1 MGSDLGGCDPSICH
15 SGDAPGSSRG
25 NDDKGIIE
33 MTAIHDFRADAG
45 WARAQD
51 DAEPLRALRGEFL
64 IPPHGDGE
72 QTYLVGNSLGLQP
85 RGVRKALVDELDDWA
100 RLGVE
105 GHLHA
110 RHPWLPYHREVRDG
124 LAEVVGAEPVE
135 VVAMNSLTANL
146 HLLMVSFYRPT
157 PERHAILIERN
168 AFPSDRDLAA
178 SQIRFHGYD
187 PAEALIELDADEH
200 GGTLSMAAIERA
212 LTERGKH
219 IALVLLPGVQYLT
232 GQAFDLAAITKLA
245 HAQGCVAGF
254 DCAHAAGNIDLALHD
269 SGCDFAAWCSYKYLN
284 SGPGAVAGAFVHA
297 RHAHAKLPRFEGWW
311 GRNEATRFQMR
322 PGFDPAPG
330 AEGWQLSNPPIL
342 ALAPLRVSLEL
353 FQRAGMPKLRVKSLL
368 LTAYLAWLIE
378 TQLGEVLEILTPLE
392 PARRGAQLSVRVR
405 AGRDAGQSLFEYM
418 VAHGVLGDWREP
430 DVMRIAPAPLYNTFA
445 DCLRYAETVQAWHRQ
460 HA

>member
-1 MGSDLGGCDPSICH
+1 MWT
-15 SGDAPGSSRG
+15 
-25 NDDKGIIE
+25 N
-33 MTAIHDFRADAG
+33 MDFRADAD

-51 DAEPLRALRGEFL
+51 DRDPLRALRSEFL
-64 IPPHGDGE
+64 IPAHVSGE

-85 RGVRKALVDELDDWA
+85 RGVRQALLGELDDWA

-110 RHPWLPYHREVRDG
+110 RHPWLPYHREVRNG
-124 LAEVVGAEPVE
+124 LAELVGAEPGE

-168 AFPSDRDLAA
+168 AFPSDRDLVA

-187 PAEALIELDADEH
+187 PAEALIELDADEP
-200 GGTLSMAAIERA
+200 GGTISMDAIERA
-212 LTERGKH
+212 IAEHGQR
-219 IALVLLPGVQYLT
+219 IALVLWPGVQYLT
-232 GQAFDLAAITKLA
+232 GQNFDLGAITHLA
-245 HAQGCVAGF
+245 HARGCVVGF

-297 RHAHAKLPRFEGWW
+297 QHAQVQLPRFEGWW
-311 GRNEATRFQMR
+311 GRREATRFEMR
-322 PGFDPAPG
+322 PDFDPAPG

-353 FQRAGMPKLRVKSLL
+353 FHRAGMLNLRDKSKR

-378 TQLGEVLEILTPLE
+378 TQLGDVLEVLTPSE
-392 PARRGAQLSVRVR
+392 PERRGAQLSLRVR
-405 AGRDAGQSLFEYM
+405 AGRDAGKSLFEHL
-418 VAHGVLGDWREP
+418 VTHGVLGDWREP
-430 DVMRIAPAPLYNTFA
+430 DVMRIAPTPLYNSFA
-445 DCLRYAETVQAWHRQ
+445 DCLRYAQTAQAWHSQ
-460 HA
+460 AA

>member
-1 MGSDLGGCDPSICH
+1 MATTI
-15 SGDAPGSSRG
+15 
-25 NDDKGIIE
+25 
-33 MTAIHDFRADAG
+33 DFRADPE

-51 DAEPLRALRGEFL
+51 DADPLRGFRHEFL

-72 QTYLVGNSLGLQP
+72 QTYFVGNSLGLQP
-85 RGVRKALVDELDDWA
+85 RGVRQALLDELDDWA
-100 RLGVE
+100 RLAVE

-124 LAEVVGAEPVE
+124 LAEVVGAEPIE
-135 VVAMNSLTANL
+135 VVAMNSLTVNL
-146 HLLMVSFYRPT
+146 HLLMASFYRPT

-187 PAEALIELDADEH
+187 PADALIELDGDEKS
-200 GGTLSMAAIERA
+200 GALSLSAIERTLA
-212 LTERGKH
+212 EHGQR

-232 GQAFDLAAITKLA
+232 GQVFDIAAITKLA
-245 HAQGCVAGF
+245 HAQGCVVGF

-284 SGPGAVAGAFVHA
+284 AGPGAVAGAFVHA
-297 RHAHAKLPRFEGWW
+297 RHAHAKPPRFEGWW

-322 PGFDPAPG
+322 PEFDPAPG

-353 FQRAGMPKLRVKSLL
+353 FQRAGMQRLREKSKR

-378 TQLGEVLEILTPLE
+378 TQLGDVLEILTPSE
-392 PARRGAQLSVRVR
+392 PAQRGAQLSLRVR
-405 AGRDAGQSLFEYM
+405 AGRDAGQSLFDHM
-418 VAHGVLGDWREP
+418 AAHGVLGDWREP
-430 DVMRIAPAPLYNTFA
+430 DVIRIAPAPLYNTFA
-445 DCLRYAETVQAWHRQ
+445 DCLRYAEVAQAWRGQ
-460 HA
+460 P